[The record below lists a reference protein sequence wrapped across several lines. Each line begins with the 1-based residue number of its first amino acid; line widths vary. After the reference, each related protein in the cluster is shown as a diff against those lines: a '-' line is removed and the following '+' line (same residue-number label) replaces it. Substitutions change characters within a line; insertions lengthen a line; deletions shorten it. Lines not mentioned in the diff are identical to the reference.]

1 MLAPSSDVEGASSV
15 ALPTTSNDS
24 LATGVAWIGASR
36 VWHPPPRDDK
46 PPEFA
51 MALVEDTVLQV
62 GARRDGTRHLSLAA
76 AINCSS
82 RLALRVA
89 LATTGLNPD
98 WWPYRFG
105 GSRKRRVVK
114 APASALGSGVR
125 EFGHPIEEVQ
135 ELELYAPE
143 LAQFG
148 VVEEYADGE
157 QYELDGF
164 VLGGRPT
171 FFHPLRECWV
181 AGRIASYRRADP
193 PSGLREAVATA
204 VRAIGLDDSPFCAEL
219 RHSAGRWVLI
229 EVHARLGEDEGLVEQ
244 MWDSCPLRAIEAAAA
259 AAAGQNSTTAL
270 PGSKRTLRTS

>member
-1 MLAPSSDVEGASSV
+1 VEGASSV
-15 ALPTTSNDS
+15 ELPTTSNDPP
-24 LATGVAWIGASR
+24 ATGVAWIGTSR
-36 VWHPPPRDDK
+36 VWHPPPGDSK

-76 AINCSS
+76 AVNCSS

-114 APASALGSGVR
+114 APASAMGSGVR

-164 VLGGRPT
+164 VIGGRPS
-171 FFHPLRECWV
+171 FFHPLRQYWRGERIV
-181 AGRIASYRRADP
+181 AYRRADP
-193 PSGLREAVATA
+193 PPGLREAVATA
-204 VRAIGLDDSPFCAEL
+204 VWAAGLDDSPFCAEL
-219 RHSAGRWVLI
+219 RHSEGRWIVI
-229 EVHARLGEDEGLVEQ
+229 ELHGRLGEDEGLAAQ
-244 MWDSCPLRAIEAAAA
+244 MWNSCPLRAIEAALGIAA
-259 AAAGQNSTTAL
+259 CAAGQNSTRAL

>member
-1 MLAPSSDVEGASSV
+1 
-15 ALPTTSNDS
+15 
-24 LATGVAWIGASR
+24 
-36 VWHPPPRDDK
+36 
-46 PPEFA
+46 
-51 MALVEDTVLQV
+51 MALVEDAVLQV
-62 GARRDGTRHLSLAA
+62 GARRDGTRHLTLVAA
-76 AINCSS
+76 VNCSS

-125 EFGHPIEEVQ
+125 EFGHLIEEVE

-148 VVEEYADGE
+148 VVEEYVDGE

-164 VLGGRPT
+164 VVGGRLT
-171 FFHPLRECWV
+171 FFQPLRQEWV
-181 AGRIASYRRADP
+181 GGRIVDYRRADP
-193 PSGLREAVATA
+193 RPGLHEAVATA
-204 VRAIGLDDSPFCAEL
+204 VRAVGLDDSPFCAEL
-219 RHSAGRWVLI
+219 RHAAGRWVLI
-229 EVHARLGEDEGLVEQ
+229 ELHARLGEDEGLAEQ
-244 MWDSCPLRAIEAAAA
+244 MWDSCPLRAIEVAIGNGASAP
-259 AAAGQNSTTAL
+259 GQNSTTAL